1 MTFIVVLA
9 AALSVGVL
17 AWLALEA
24 SRAALARYRR
34 HFTETARVQ
43 LSEFFL
49 FIDPA
54 QLWIANVIACVL
66 AGALVAVLA
75 GSGVLAVGVMALCIV
90 LPRWG
95 LRHLRLRRLANFDSQ
110 LPDAL
115 LTLASGLRAGAGVS
129 SALRHLVTE
138 APAPL
143 AQEFALMLRE
153 QRLGVGLDTALAS
166 LAQRVPTEATALTVS
181 ALRIATETGGNLA
194 EALERISALVRH
206 RLHMQAR
213 IGSLTAQGRL
223 QAWVIGAL
231 PPLLAVVLDRLEP
244 EAMAALWGTLA
255 GWMTLAVI
263 VSLEVLG
270 LWWVRR
276 IVRIDV

>member
-1 MTFIVVLA
+1 MTSFVVFA
-9 AALSVGVL
+9 AAMSAALL
-17 AWLALEA
+17 AWLVLEG

-43 LSEFFL
+43 LGEFFL

-54 QLWIANVIACVL
+54 QLWMANVVACVL
-66 AGALVAVLA
+66 AGALVLLMA
-75 GSGVLAVGVMALCIV
+75 GSATLAAAVMAVCIV

-95 LRHLRLRRLANFDSQ
+95 LRHLRHKRLANFDSQ

-143 AQEFALMLRE
+143 AQEFSLMLRE
-153 QRLGVGLDTALAS
+153 QRLGVGLDAALS
-166 LAQRVPTEATALTVS
+166 GLAQRVPTEATALTVS

-194 EALERISALVRH
+194 EALERISAMVRN

-213 IGSLTAQGRL
+213 IGTLTAQGRL

-231 PPLLAVVLDRLEP
+231 PPLLAVILDRLEP
-244 EAMAALWGTLA
+244 EAMSALWGTPA
-255 GWMTLAVI
+255 GWMTLFVI
-263 VSLEVLG
+263 VCLEALG

>member
-244 EAMAALWGTLA
+244 EAMAALWGTPA

>member
-54 QLWIANVIACVL
+54 QLWVANVIACAL

-244 EAMAALWGTLA
+244 EAMAALWGTPA

-263 VSLEVLG
+263 ASLEVLG